1 MAIPAIPLASIG
13 LSLAGKAFDAL
24 STKAHPAKND
34 AAASPNAGAQKDP
47 RLWKQASDFE
57 TMFMENMMGHMV
69 QGLQGEG
76 PLGDAGTGAD
86 VYRSMLT
93 QEHAKALSA
102 AGGIGI
108 APAVYAELLKMQEK
122 AHG

>member
-1 MAIPAIPLASIG
+1 MALPAIPLASIG

-24 STKAHPAKND
+24 ATKAHPERTNAKTD
-34 AAASPNAGAQKDP
+34 AAAQKDP

-76 PLGDAGTGAD
+76 PLGDAGTGAEI
-86 VYRSMLT
+86 YRSMLT
-93 QEHAKALSA
+93 QEHAKAISA
-102 AGGIGI
+102 AGGLGV
-108 APAVYAELLKMQEK
+108 APAVYSELLKMQEK
-122 AHG
+122 SHG